1 MKITKDMT
9 IGEVMEK
16 YPELADTMTQHG
28 LHCVGCHVNPF
39 ESIEDGTLGHGMS
52 QEELNNLLT
61 ALNTKADGVEKTMT
75 EKPIVTITEKAAMQV
90 KSMLQQQQKG
100 DHALRFRAVPGGC
113 AGYQYE
119 ITFTKEKN
127 PGDVILDQHGLPVYI
142 DQESASVV
150 RGAEVDYVDG
160 LVNAGFKIK
169 NTMKSGCGCGNSF
182 GA

>member
-1 MKITKDMT
+1 MTITKDMT

-16 YPELADTMTQHG
+16 YPGLADTMTQHG

-39 ESIEDGTLGHGMS
+39 ESIEEGTLGHGMAE
-52 QEELNNLLT
+52 EELQKLLH
-61 ALNTKADGVEKTMT
+61 ALNMKADEVQKIMT
-75 EKPIVTITEKAAMQV
+75 EQPIVSITEKAATQV
-90 KSMLQQQQKG
+90 KMMLQQQQKS
-100 DHALRFRAVPGGC
+100 DHALRFRAVAGGC

-119 ITFTKEKN
+119 ITFTKEKS
-127 PGDVILDQHGLPVYI
+127 PEDVVLDQHGLPVYI
-142 DQESASVV
+142 DKESASVV

-169 NTMKSGCGCGNSF
+169 NTQKSGCGCGNSF